1 MNDRTTHFSYVSV
14 DDGVL
19 AFEQH
24 SRSRCPS
31 GCCYLLRAYGNNPEF
46 EVAREKLAD
55 LRRDTDRSLRTQPP

>member
-1 MNDRTTHFSYVSV
+1 MNDRTPHLSYVSV

-24 SRSRCPS
+24 PRSRCPS

-46 EVAREKLAD
+46 EVA
-55 LRRDTDRSLRTQPP
+55 